1 MNDIFDTNML
11 LGKKV
16 SWLADNEPEDDI
28 AISTRIRLARN
39 VRGIPFPTNPTPEL
53 TTVIVTVETA
63 VEKTKCL
70 KNPLCF
76 CMAGME
82 TIDKQILLERRLIS
96 NEFSASDP
104 TLKSLIIN
112 ESEDISLMVN
122 EEDHLRLQA
131 MHSGFCLMDT
141 WKVVDEVDAKLSAE
155 IPYAFDRDLG
165 YLTSCPTNV
174 GTGMRASVMLHLP
187 ALVLAGQVRAVIHGA
202 NKLGLA
208 VRGIFGEGSDN
219 LGNLCQISNQ
229 STLGESEESI
239 IKRLQLVVSQII
251 NHEKNARRKLWED
264 RRNFLL
270 DSVGRAYGVL
280 SNAFMITSNE
290 ALNSL
295 SIIRMGVD
303 MKLIKSIDIKIVNE
317 LFILSQPAH
326 LQKSAGVELEQEARD
341 VARATLIREK
351 LKKHKK

>member
-1 MNDIFDTNML
+1 MNERIDTDML

-16 SWLADNEPEDDI
+16 SWLADSGPEDDI

-39 VRGIPFPTNPTPEL
+39 VRGIPFPTNPTTEL
-53 TTVIVTVETA
+53 STVMVLIEAA

-70 KNPLCF
+70 RKPLCF
-76 CMAGME
+76 SIAGME
-82 TIDKQILLERRLIS
+82 AIDKQILLERRLIS
-96 NEFSASDP
+96 NEFSTTDP
-104 TLKSLIIN
+104 AMKVLVVN
-112 ESEDISLMVN
+112 EDEDVSLMVN

-131 MHSGFCLMDT
+131 MHSGLCLMDA
-141 WKVVDEVDAKLSAE
+141 WKVINEVDGKLSAE
-155 IPYAFDRDLG
+155 IPFAFDRDLG

-187 ALVLAGQVRAVIHGA
+187 GLVLAGQVRAVIHGV
-202 NKLGLA
+202 NKLGLE

-251 NHEKNARRKLWED
+251 THEKNARRKLWEG
-264 RRNFLL
+264 RRDFLL

-280 SNAFMITSNE
+280 NNAFMMNSNE

-295 SIIRMGVD
+295 SLLRLGVD
-303 MKLIKSIDIKIVNE
+303 MKLIKRIDIHTVNE
-317 LFILSQPAH
+317 LFILAQPAH
-326 LQKSAGVELEQEARD
+326 LQKYSGVLLEQEARD
-341 VARATLIREK
+341 VARASLIREK
-351 LKKHKK
+351 LKCKK

>member
-1 MNDIFDTNML
+1 MNERCDTDML

-16 SWLADNEPEDDI
+16 SWLADSGPEDDI

-39 VRGIPFPTNPTPEL
+39 VRGIPFPTNPTSEL
-53 TTVIVTVETA
+53 ATVIVLIEAA
-63 VEKTKCL
+63 VENTKCL
-70 KNPLCF
+70 KNPICF
-76 CMAGME
+76 SMAGMN
-82 TIDKQILLERRLIS
+82 TVDKEILLERHLIS
-96 NEFSASDP
+96 NEFSTTDP
-104 TLKSLIIN
+104 VMKSLIVN
-112 ESEDISLMVN
+112 ENEDVSMMVN

-131 MHSGFCLMDT
+131 MRSGFRLMDT
-141 WKVVDEVDAKLSAE
+141 WKIIDKVDDTLSSE
-155 IPYAFDRDLG
+155 IPFAFDRDLG

-187 ALVLAGQVRAVIHGA
+187 GLVLAGQVRAVIHGV

-239 IKRLQLVVSQII
+239 IKRLQIVVSQII
-251 NHEKNARRKLWED
+251 NHEKNARRKLWEE

-270 DSVGRAYGVL
+270 DSVGRAYGIL

-295 SIIRMGVD
+295 SSIRMGVD
-303 MKLIKSIDIKIVNE
+303 MKLIKSIDIQTVNE

-326 LQKSAGVELEQEARD
+326 LQKYSGGVLEREARD
-341 VARATLIREK
+341 VARASLIREK
-351 LKKHKK
+351 LKSKK